1 MREESENIR
10 CKTGTIMILPPNSLH
25 AFYNKSSE
33 LCRLLGISTQLH
45 QTFFDAI
52 ASADQE
58 EPFSSRPLSEAM
70 ERIAQIG
77 LQHNMYFAPHD
88 VNISAEAIHEN
99 ATRI

>member
-1 MREESENIR
+1 
-10 CKTGTIMILPPNSLH
+10 MILPPNSLH

-33 LCRLLGISTQLH
+33 LCRLLGIFTQLQ
-45 QTFFDAI
+45 QTFFDPVV
-52 ASADQE
+52 SADQE

-77 LQHNMYFAPHD
+77 LQHKFAPHD

>member
-1 MREESENIR
+1 
-10 CKTGTIMILPPNSLH
+10 MILPPNLLH

-33 LCRLLGISTQLH
+33 LCRLLSISTQLD
-45 QTFFDAI
+45 QTFFDAV

-58 EPFSSRPLSEAM
+58 EPFSSRRSLKR

>member
-1 MREESENIR
+1 
-10 CKTGTIMILPPNSLH
+10 MILPPNSLQ

-33 LCRLLGISTQLH
+33 LCRQLGISTQLG
-45 QTFFDAI
+45 QTFFHAV

-58 EPFSSRPLSEAM
+58 EPFSSCSLSEAM

-77 LQHNMYFAPHD
+77 RQHNMYFAPHD

>member
-1 MREESENIR
+1 
-10 CKTGTIMILPPNSLH
+10 MILPPNSLH
-25 AFYNKSSE
+25 AFYKKSSE
-33 LCRLLGISTQLH
+33 LCRLLDISTQLH
-45 QTFFDAI
+45 QTFFDAV

-58 EPFSSRPLSEAM
+58 EPFSSCPLSEAM

-77 LQHNMYFAPHD
+77 RHYNMYFAPHD